1 MVESDPFIQLKIDYV
16 QFMMQIYKLM
26 AYDETTIGILFSL
39 MLENYLTVDELET
52 LTGFTKLTIIKAVS
66 RISNIYDQTPI
77 LQTKKP
83 TSRKKYYYCPLSL
96 ELYLKQSFLSFTE
109 ATDMN
114 LSEFIS
120 RLKSLSPQTLDII
133 HIQSVLSFL
142 QTAIVY
148 YRHMMKVAGD
158 YLDKLLDDPQI
169 KINFLPILD
178 GVEPPLIEPVAINK
192 DDTLLKIKQEFIK
205 KMLETAQDLVIGN
218 EDSIKVFLAL
228 FLEHEPVTQDKIIM
242 VTKVNRTR
250 VSQTLTMME
259 ELKVLQVIKKEG
271 DRKKYYKSVSHIED
285 YGTGKLGRV
294 QGYYNQIQ
302 RMMEQKFI
310 PDLEKIIQKSEQEK
324 KEATR
329 LRKFF
334 ESNIYYYGVFI
345 KFSTD
350 LHESIGKKMK
360 EIFGNNGNNTIR

>member
-1 MVESDPFIQLKIDYV
+1 MVESKLDPFIQLKIDYV

-52 LTGFTKLTIIKAVS
+52 LTGFTKPTLIKAVT
-66 RISNIYDQTPI
+66 RISNIYNETPI

-83 TSRKKYYYCPLSL
+83 ASRKKYYYCPLSL
-96 ELYLKQSFLSFTE
+96 ELYLKQSFISFTA
-109 ATDMN
+109 ATDIH

-120 RLKSLSPQTLDII
+120 RLKSLSQTPDVIY
-133 HIQSVLSFL
+133 IQRTLFFL
-142 QTAIVY
+142 QTTIFY
-148 YRHMMKVAGD
+148 YRHMMKAAGD
-158 YLDKLLDDPQI
+158 YLDNLLNDPQI
-169 KINFLPILD
+169 KIDFLPILD
-178 GVEPPLIEPVAINK
+178 DLEPPVIEAVDINK
-192 DDTLLKIKQEFIK
+192 DDNLLKIKQGFIQ

-228 FLEHEPVTQDKIIM
+228 FLEFEPVTQDKIIK
-242 VTKVNRTR
+242 VTKVNRTQ

-271 DRKKYYKSVSHIED
+271 DRKKYYKSVSRIED

-310 PDLEKIIQKSEQEK
+310 PDLEMIKQISEQDK
-324 KEATR
+324 KEAAR

-334 ESNIYYYGVFI
+334 ESNIYYYGIFI
-345 KFSTD
+345 KFSTN
-350 LHESIGKKMK
+350 LHESIGKKLK
-360 EIFGNNGNNTIR
+360 EIFENN

>member
-1 MVESDPFIQLKIDYV
+1 MVELDPFIQLKIDYV

-52 LTGFTKLTIIKAVS
+52 LTGFTKPTIIKAVT
-66 RISNIYDQTPI
+66 RISNIYDETPI

-83 TSRKKYYYCPLSL
+83 ISRKKYYYCPLSL

-109 ATDMN
+109 ATDIN

-120 RLKSLSPQTLDII
+120 RIKSLSPKTPDII
-133 HIQSVLSFL
+133 HIESVLSYL
-142 QTAIVY
+142 QTAIFY
-148 YRHMMKVAGD
+148 YRYMMKAAGD

-169 KINFLPILD
+169 SIDFLAVLD
-178 GVEPPLIEPVAINK
+178 NIKPPLIEPVLINK
-192 DDTLLKIKQEFIK
+192 DETILNIKQGFIQ
-205 KMLETAQDLVIGN
+205 KMVETAQDLIVGN

-228 FLEHEPVTQDKIIM
+228 FLEAEPVTQDKIIK
-242 VTKVNRTR
+242 VTKVNRTQ

-259 ELKVLQVIKKEG
+259 ELKVLQVIRKEG
-271 DRKKYYKSVSHIED
+271 DRKKYYKSASRIED
-285 YGTGKLGRV
+285 YGTGKLSRV
-294 QGYYNQIQ
+294 QGYYSQIQ

-310 PDLEKIIQKSEQEK
+310 PDLEKIKQLTEKDK

-334 ESNIYYYGVFI
+334 ESNIYYYGIFI
-345 KFSTD
+345 KFSTN
-350 LHESIGKKMK
+350 LHESIGKKMR
-360 EIFGNNGNNTIR
+360 EIIGNNGNDNH